1 MSKIKILQKEPVQIN
16 DEEAAMRKRRTTL
29 ADGRYLIYYTFENSP
44 ASEEENIDAQPRQ
57 PRPRA
62 ESSEEKDV

>member
-1 MSKIKILQKEPVQIN
+1 MPNNPEQIKDSEMNMQ
-16 DEEAAMRKRRTTL
+16 KRRTTL

-44 ASEEENIDAQPRQ
+44 DPAEEENKQSKARE

-62 ESSEEKDV
+62 ESSEERNV